1 MILYPDVRNPTY
13 RYERQPE
20 GRLNVAVRS
29 VQISWKIMMVPQ
41 VAVLVSGL
49 MSDERKRNQF
59 GGLL

>member
-1 MILYPDVRNPTY
+1 MILYPDIRNPTY

-29 VQISWKIMMVPQ
+29 VKISWKIMMVPQ

-49 MSDERKRNQF
+49 MSDERKRN
-59 GGLL
+59 